1 MQNENSSGLLACT
14 SGVLLKLIDLKIFNQ
29 KSSMK
34 LDSIL
39 VNEFETKKMEGGVE
53 ITNSIINS
61 SLNHILGSSI
71 PSL

>member
-14 SGVLLKLIDLKIFNQ
+14 SGVLLKLIGLKIFNQ

-39 VNEFETKKMEGGVE
+39 VNEFETKKMEGVE

>member
-1 MQNENSSGLLACT
+1 ME
-14 SGVLLKLIDLKIFNQ
+14 
-29 KSSMK
+29 

-53 ITNSIINS
+53 ITNSIIHS

-71 PSL
+71 PPL

>member
-39 VNEFETKKMEGGVE
+39 VNEFETKKMEGVE